1 MKAVSAMLA
10 VALALAL
17 QTTLGRLTVGGTVS
31 VDLVL
36 VVVTYLALARGPM
49 AGMLAGSVAGL
60 LQDTLASGVI
70 GIGGLSKSLVGYLA
84 GVVAQQFILTAPVPR
99 LVIFMGATVVHAVVF
114 MGLYVLLGLRS
125 FPSPY
130 AAVLAQ
136 AVGNG
141 LIGLVMFLIVERL
154 PLVPERRHMR
164 RRARR

>member
-99 LVIFMGATVVHAVVF
+99 LVIFIGATVVHAVVF

-130 AAVLAQ
+130 AAVLVQ
-136 AVGNG
+136 AAGNG

-154 PLVPERRHMR
+154 PLVLERRHMR
-164 RRARR
+164 RRVRR

>member
-1 MKAVSAMLA
+1 MKAASAILA
-10 VALALAL
+10 VSLALAL
-17 QTTLGRLTVGGTVS
+17 QTTLGRLTVGGTVA

-60 LQDTLASGVI
+60 LQDALASGVI

-84 GVVAQQFILTAPVPR
+84 GVVAQQFILTAPLPR
-99 LVIFMGATVVHAVVF
+99 LVIFMGATAVHAVVF

-130 AAVLAQ
+130 AAVLVQ

-154 PLVPERRHMR
+154 PLVLERRHMR
-164 RRARR
+164 RRVPR

>member
-130 AAVLAQ
+130 AAVLVQ
-136 AVGNG
+136 AAGNG

>member
-130 AAVLAQ
+130 AAVLVQ
-136 AVGNG
+136 AAGNG

-154 PLVPERRHMR
+154 PLVLERRHVR

>member
-1 MKAVSAMLA
+1 MLA

-99 LVIFMGATVVHAVVF
+99 LVIFIGATVVHAVVF

-130 AAVLAQ
+130 AAVLVQ
-136 AVGNG
+136 AAGNG

-154 PLVPERRHMR
+154 PLVLERRHMR
-164 RRARR
+164 RRVRR

>member
-10 VALALAL
+10 IALALAL
-17 QTTLGRLTVGGTVS
+17 QTTLGRLTVGGTVA

-36 VVVTYLALARGPM
+36 VVVTYLALARGPL

-60 LQDTLASGVI
+60 LQDALASGVI

-84 GVVAQQFILTAPVPR
+84 GVVAQQFILTAPLPR
-99 LVIFMGATVVHAVVF
+99 LVIFMGATAVHAVVF

-130 AAVLAQ
+130 AAVLVQ

-154 PLVPERRHMR
+154 PLVLERRHTR
-164 RRARR
+164 RRVPR

>member
-1 MKAVSAMLA
+1 MKTVSAILA

-17 QTTLGRLTVGGTVS
+17 QTTLGRLTVGGTVA

-49 AGMLAGSVAGL
+49 VGMLAGSVAGL
-60 LQDTLASGVI
+60 LQDSLASGVI

-84 GVVAQQFILTAPVPR
+84 GVVAQQFILTAPLPR
-99 LVIFMGATVVHAVVF
+99 LVIFMGATAVHAVVF

-130 AAVLAQ
+130 AAVLVQ

-154 PLVPERRHMR
+154 PLVLERRDTSR
-164 RRARR
+164 RVPR

>member
-1 MKAVSAMLA
+1 MLA
-10 VALALAL
+10 IALALAL
-17 QTTLGRLTVGGTVS
+17 QTTFGRLTVGATVS

-130 AAVLAQ
+130 AAVLVQ
-136 AVGNG
+136 AAGNG

>member
-1 MKAVSAMLA
+1 
-10 VALALAL
+10 
-17 QTTLGRLTVGGTVS
+17 
-31 VDLVL
+31 
-36 VVVTYLALARGPM
+36 
-49 AGMLAGSVAGL
+49 MLAGSVAGL

-99 LVIFMGATVVHAVVF
+99 LVIFIGATVVHAVVF

-130 AAVLAQ
+130 AAVLVQ
-136 AVGNG
+136 AAGNG

-154 PLVPERRHMR
+154 PLVLERRHMR
-164 RRARR
+164 RRVRR

>member
-10 VALALAL
+10 IALALAL
-17 QTTLGRLTVGGTVS
+17 QTTFGRLTVGGTVS

-154 PLVPERRHMR
+154 PLVLERRHVR

>member
-17 QTTLGRLTVGGTVS
+17 QARFGRLTVGGTVS

-84 GVVAQQFILTAPVPR
+84 VVVAQQFILTAPVPR

-130 AAVLAQ
+130 AGVLVQ
-136 AVGNG
+136 AAGNG
-141 LIGLVMFLIVERL
+141 LIGLVMFLIVECL
-154 PLVPERRHMR
+154 PLVLERCHMR
-164 RRARR
+164 RRVRR

>member
-130 AAVLAQ
+130 AAVLVQ
-136 AVGNG
+136 AAGNG
-141 LIGLVMFLIVERL
+141 LIGLVMFLVVERL
-154 PLVPERRHMR
+154 PLVLERRHVR
-164 RRARR
+164 RQARW

>member
-1 MKAVSAMLA
+1 MLA

-130 AAVLAQ
+130 AAVLVQ
-136 AVGNG
+136 AAGNG

-154 PLVPERRHMR
+154 PLVLERRHVLRRMR
-164 RRARR
+164 R

>member
-99 LVIFMGATVVHAVVF
+99 LVIFIGATVVHAVVF

>member
-10 VALALAL
+10 IALALAL
-17 QTTLGRLTVGGTVS
+17 QTTLGRLTVGGTVA

-36 VVVTYLALARGPM
+36 VVVTYLALARGPL

-60 LQDTLASGVI
+60 LQDALASGVI

-84 GVVAQQFILTAPVPR
+84 GVVAQQFILAAPLPR
-99 LVIFMGATVVHAVVF
+99 LVIFMGATAVHAVVF

-130 AAVLAQ
+130 AAVLVQ

-154 PLVPERRHMR
+154 PLVLERRHTR
-164 RRARR
+164 RRVPR